1 MISDKTPLVHQRKLL
16 EKFPGKG
23 GWTYIS
29 LPEVAYEKSFP
40 FGMVR
45 VQGSLDAYLLGT
57 VKLMPKGNKELFL
70 PVNARIRKALG
81 KEAGDDVLVKLYKV
95 ASPTSIPEE
104 VLICLKDSPG
114 SLEKFYSLPGWKQT
128 LYLEAIVDSK
138 TPAEETA
145 KILKLLEVLE
155 KIP

>member
-23 GWTYIS
+23 GWTFIS
-29 LPEVAYEKSFP
+29 LAEVPYEKHFP

-45 VQGSLDAYLLGT
+45 VQGRLDDYLLGT

-81 KEAGDDVLVKLYKV
+81 KEAGDEVLVKLYKV
-95 ASPTSIPEE
+95 AAPTSIPEE
-104 VLICLKDSPG
+104 VLACLKDSPG
-114 SLEKFYSLPGWKQT
+114 SLEKFYILPEWKQT
-128 LYLEAIVDSK
+128 LYLEAIVDAKSPDEK
-138 TPAEETA
+138 TAN
-145 KILKLLEVLE
+145 ILKLLEVLE
-155 KIP
+155 